1 MAYGQYGGYPQYYG
15 QPQDQLGYLRSQQ
28 MMQMPQAPQ
37 QNNGVLWVQGEAG
50 AKAFPVAP
58 GGSLVLM
65 DAENNT
71 FYVKSS
77 DQSGMPHMRVFDYVE
92 RTAVQNQ
99 PVAAQMPQGGDYVTR
114 AEFDALAQKL
124 AALMP
129 QESKGE

>member
-28 MMQMPQAPQ
+28 MPAQPS
-37 QNNGVLWVQGEAG
+37 NGILWIQGEAS
-50 AKAFPVAP
+50 AKAYPVVP
-58 GGSLVLM
+58 GGSVVLM
-65 DAENNT
+65 DVEGNT
-71 FYVKSS
+71 FYVKTA
-77 DQSGMPHMRVFDYVE
+77 DASGMPHMRVFDYVE

-99 PVAAQMPQGGDYVTR
+99 PVAAQMPQGGEYVTR